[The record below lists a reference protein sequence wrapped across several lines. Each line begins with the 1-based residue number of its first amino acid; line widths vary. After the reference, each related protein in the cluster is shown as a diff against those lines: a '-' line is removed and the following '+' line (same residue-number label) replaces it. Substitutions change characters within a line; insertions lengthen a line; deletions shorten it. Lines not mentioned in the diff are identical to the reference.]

1 MYTLPLLAEYSAAK
15 SFIEKFT
22 LALNA
27 EYGPKGI
34 SVQCQI
40 PFYVSTKLA
49 KMRKSFSV
57 PTPDEYAKRAVRF
70 VGQKEPVVSPS
81 KTEEPKND
89 SEKSETV
96 VKKTKKKKKKSYKNL
111 MAGMM
116 NSPPTKD
123 ANKDEKEKEALRKV
137 TGGGAFSKIDKI

>member
-1 MYTLPLLAEYSAAK
+1 MQKTQP
-15 SFIEKFT
+15 
-22 LALNA
+22 
-27 EYGPKGI
+27 
-34 SVQCQI
+34 
-40 PFYVSTKLA
+40 
-49 KMRKSFSV
+49 
-57 PTPDEYAKRAVRF
+57 PTPITEPMMEVD
-70 VGQKEPVVSPS
+70 KEPVVSPS

-89 SEKSETV
+89 SEKLETV

-123 ANKDEKEKEALRKV
+123 DNKDEKEKEALRKV